1 MLTFKEVKSYDN
13 KNLVIFLIKSDSKS
27 MIHSVLRKL
36 IKNWFGEDRSMISK
50 LKVYNGKEIIQIRS
64 FNEQSLG
71 SVFDVVLLLKAFK
84 AFST

>member
-1 MLTFKEVKSYDN
+1 
-13 KNLVIFLIKSDSKS
+13 
-27 MIHSVLRKL
+27 
-36 IKNWFGEDRSMISK
+36 MISK